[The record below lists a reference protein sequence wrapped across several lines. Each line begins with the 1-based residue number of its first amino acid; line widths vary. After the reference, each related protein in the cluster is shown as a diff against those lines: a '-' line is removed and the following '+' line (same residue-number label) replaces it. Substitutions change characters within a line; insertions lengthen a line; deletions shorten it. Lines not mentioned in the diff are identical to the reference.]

1 MLQLSGT
8 RVMLRP
14 FREDELDRLYEAR
27 QRSTT
32 TVGSIDAEK
41 LRERIAHSGEW
52 FEGRLDF
59 AIDVGGRLVGT
70 IDARAPL
77 HCYPRGV
84 CELGIELFDDER
96 GKGLGSEAVELVTE
110 WLLRNGYPRVQASTD
125 VRNSAMRRV
134 LEKLGYEQEGVLRAF
149 MPDGDRRAD
158 YVLYAITL

>member
-59 AIDVGGRLVGT
+59 AIDVGGR
-70 IDARAPL
+70 
-77 HCYPRGV
+77 
-84 CELGIELFDDER
+84 IELFDDER